1 MATNWILVAHR
12 SGARLFSSAG
22 AQAPLTL
29 IDDIEHPE
37 GRLRD
42 GDIDADRPGRA
53 HDRHGDQRHGMSREE
68 SPTEHLAAGFAREL
82 AARLRAARLEKQFDT
97 LVLVAGP
104 AFLGRLRAALDE
116 HTAASV
122 KASLDKDLGDLPAHD
137 LIEHLKGVL

>member
-1 MATNWILVAHR
+1 MAKNWILVAHR
-12 SGARLFSSAG
+12 GGARIFSSAG

-29 IDDIEHPE
+29 IDDIEHPA

-42 GDIDADRPGRA
+42 GDIDADRPGRS
-53 HDRHGDQRHGMSREE
+53 HDRHGDQRHGMSREV
-68 SPTEHLAAGFAREL
+68 SPTEHLAAGFARDL
-82 AARLRAARLEKQFDT
+82 AARLRAARLEQQFER

-104 AFLGRLRAALDE
+104 AFLGHLRAALDE

-137 LIEHLKGVL
+137 LIEHLKSVL